1 MGRSDARYRPRE
13 CRRNPESLSMYGFL
27 ADVVVVVH
35 FAFVAGVVLGQLLI
49 VIGVLA
55 RWQWIRNAWFRCIH
69 LLSILFVAFEYVFGI
84 ACPLTLLELHWRRL
98 HGAGLQSEAFM
109 IRLLRGLFFCPVETE
124 NTLTVAACV
133 FAGLVVLTFIVAPPR
148 FRRRPAAPQ
157 APAQE
162 GQAEPAST

>member
-1 MGRSDARYRPRE
+1 
-13 CRRNPESLSMYGFL
+13 MYGFL

-35 FAFVAGVVLGQLLI
+35 FAFVAGVVFGQLLI

-84 ACPLTLLELHWRRL
+84 TCPLTNLERYWRRP

-124 NTLTVAACV
+124 GTLTVAACV
-133 FAGLVVLTFIVAPPR
+133 FAGLVVLTFILAPPR
-148 FRRRPAAPQ
+148 FRRRRAALP
-157 APAQE
+157 APAPPSE
-162 GQAEPAST
+162 AEPVST